1 MKDPKQVVAG
11 FVDAHNRHNI
21 EELLSYLAEDS
32 TMIDV
37 AAPIPLNSKADV
49 RKLFEMIFS
58 SIPDVK
64 FEVTGMVAEGNEIFV
79 GLRTTGK
86 GAGTWAGSNI
96 AGKAVDVYEG
106 MHLRIEDGQIQD
118 TMFYSD
124 TATLTKQLGYETAVS
139 KRY

>member
-96 AGKAVDVYEG
+96 AGKAGWMYTKACTFG
-106 MHLRIEDGQIQD
+106 SRTGRFR
-118 TMFYSD
+118 TPCS
-124 TATLTKQLGYETAVS
+124 TAILPRSPSSSATRRL
-139 KRY
+139 

>member
-1 MKDPKQVVAG
+1 MKSPKQVVTA
-11 FVDAHNRHNI
+11 FVDAHNKHDV
-21 EELLSYLAEDS
+21 EELLSFLADDS

-96 AGKAVDVYEG
+96 AGKVVDVYEG
-106 MHLRIEDGQIQD
+106 MHLRIENGKIQD

-124 TATLTKQLGYETAVS
+124 TATLTKQLGYQTAVS